1 MRNDAFNNLLDALA
15 VVAEFEMYEVVILNK
30 FQVFRANR
38 SSKVVIRFIIQFAGR
53 FDTICSPNYPSLI
66 EIKIDFSKYETM
78 QVYGISFCYP
88 SQPSRW
94 STLINFV
101 RILR

>member
-38 SSKVVIRFIIQFAGR
+38 SSKVVIRFILQVVLILYAHL
-53 FDTICSPNYPSLI
+53 TIHH
-66 EIKIDFSKYETM
+66 
-78 QVYGISFCYP
+78 
-88 SQPSRW
+88 
-94 STLINFV
+94 
-101 RILR
+101 